1 MVATL
6 ALFVATLL
14 QLLLPVAQLP
24 QAVAQAHTAAP
35 VPQTA
40 QPPAV
45 APERSGATLRTLEAW
60 VRPTPRPPALTTPIS
75 APDFI
80 PVLADGAVRSPAR
93 LSLWDGQSVAVIAAH
108 QAKDATGTLRWQVP
122 DDGAGWH
129 ADSADCGQGVTV
141 IGGHVSLNGLSGAF
155 ASLAGIGP
163 GDRVICTDSAGTVHQ
178 FAPVDYLQVANVSE
192 VQSWT
197 PPWNPALLVYT
208 CAPELDGT
216 LYVIR
221 FVEVEESL

>member
-1 MVATL
+1 MVASL
-6 ALFVATLL
+6 ALFIAMLL
-14 QLLLPVAQLP
+14 QLLLPAAHLP
-24 QAVAQAHTAAP
+24 QAVAQAHT
-35 VPQTA
+35 VETPQSA
-40 QPPAV
+40 QTPAE
-45 APERSGATLRTLEAW
+45 PERPDATLVTLEVW
-60 VRPTPRPPALTTPIS
+60 SRPTPRTPALMTPIP

-80 PVLADGAVRSPAR
+80 SVSADAAVRSPTR
-93 LSLWDGQSVAVIAAH
+93 LSLWDGESVAVIAAD

-122 DDGAGWH
+122 DAAAGWH

-141 IGGHVSLNGLSGAF
+141 IGGHVSLNGFSGAF

-163 GDRVICTDSAGTVHQ
+163 GDLVVCTDSDGAPHQ
-178 FAPVDYLQVANVSE
+178 FAPVDYLHVANVDE
-192 VQSWT
+192 VRRWT

-221 FVEVEESL
+221 FVEVEETL